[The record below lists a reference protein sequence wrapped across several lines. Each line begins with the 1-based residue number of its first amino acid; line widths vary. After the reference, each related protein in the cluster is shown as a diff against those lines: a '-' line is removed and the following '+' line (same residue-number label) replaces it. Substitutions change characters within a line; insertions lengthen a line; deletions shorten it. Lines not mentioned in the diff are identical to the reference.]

1 MSSSKKDI
9 KDVKIY
15 RDLLKTNNGLN
26 SVDIKSILLPF
37 KGSDKPTEEMIANE
51 IPKWVEPGDP
61 LYEFM
66 KEQIE
71 KKYGN
76 SGVIFCPYV
85 NVSVKD
91 PKKRKINEI
100 YRFI

>member
-1 MSSSKKDI
+1 MSSKKKDK

-15 RDLLKTNNGLN
+15 RDLYSQDLDG
-26 SVDIKSILLPF
+26 ILLPF
-37 KGSDKPTEEMIANE
+37 KGTDKIPDEMIENK
-51 IPKWVEPGDP
+51 IPKWCESGDP
-61 LYEFM
+61 LYEFLS
-66 KEQIE
+66 EQIK

-85 NVSVKD
+85 PNVFTKN
-91 PKKRKINEI
+91 PKKIKINEI